1 MVIAFKSLNA
11 SELRQV
17 ELRASAAQARQAT
30 TFSIL
35 AAMGLSACG
44 GGGSGGAGSSGTG
57 ATQSPT
63 PPVVDVEPEAPTVT
77 TGNNL
82 TLVPSGSEY
91 VSTPVIGFRQVN
103 NNAYY
108 EIADASSNSYDI
120 NLSATGSGA
129 LTFDFIDEKDV
140 ITFASG
146 SIIDGF
152 TDLNVINGTVDASN
166 AEMDSVVNVSVASSI
181 KLTAAQVLSL
191 EAIVINETSG
201 EVDILV
207 STDEELEQLNSAV
220 AGGSLKVFSPS
231 ENLLSVSVAEGASVS
246 QEKLESS
253 KSALTEETRP
263 VAEAVELGIAKPL
276 DEIKEEPDAA
286 APLVTWTPI
295 PVVSAPTAP
304 ASTPTAPTGGTQSST
319 PQVIQVGS
327 ATILVANAD
336 NGLTVSERV
345 EPISIN
351 ITPES
356 GSSVVSVSVS
366 GQSAANVAGDLYQF
380 NGSNL
385 VSGYH
390 TVSVLTQDGSGAR
403 SQTEA
408 QFKVIGSTGVGSQ
421 LFDIKTSVA
430 DDVITFS
437 GYVKNTHVDLVNGI
451 PSFDYFIDL
460 DETKLDYVEGSY
472 AAAAGAIALTT
483 ENTSKGEI
491 FATGYFRSPWENYD
505 DAFFSFSANML
516 SAENN
521 YLLNFSDVSLYRSS
535 VDPFTLAVDI
545 A

>member
-1 MVIAFKSLNA
+1 MKIAFKSLNA

-44 GGGSGGAGSSGTG
+44 GGGGGGAGSSGTG

-63 PPVVDVEPEAPTVT
+63 LPVVDVEPEAPTVT

-129 LTFDFIDEKDV
+129 LTFDFLDQNDV
-140 ITFASG
+140 ITLASG
-146 SIIDGF
+146 SVIDGF

-191 EAIVINETSG
+191 EAIVINEASG

-207 STDEELEQLNSAV
+207 STDAELEQLNSAV

-246 QEKLESS
+246 QEKLQSS
-253 KSALTEETRP
+253 KSTLSEETRP

-286 APLVTWTPI
+286 APPVTWTPI
-295 PVVSAPTAP
+295 PVVSVPTAP

-319 PQVIQVGS
+319 PQVTQVGS

-336 NGLTVSERV
+336 NGLIVSERV

-408 QFKVIGSTGVGSQ
+408 QFQVIGSSSVGSQ
-421 LFDIKTSVA
+421 LFDIRTSIA

-451 PSFDYFIDL
+451 PSFDYFINL
-460 DETKLDYVEGSY
+460 DENQLDYIEGSY
-472 AAAAGAIALTT
+472 SAASGATALTN
-483 ENTSKGEI
+483 ENNANGEI
-491 FATGYFRSPWENYD
+491 FATGYFSTPWEEYD
-505 DAFFSFSANML
+505 NPFFEFKANVLESLDSYTLSFSNVAL
-516 SAENN
+516 YHSEVSDF
-521 YLLNFSDVSLYRSS
+521 LLIADV
-535 VDPFTLAVDI
+535 
-545 A
+545 